1 MAEPPWTVLKLLQWT
16 SDYFTQ
22 KGVDA
27 PRASAELLLAHVL
40 SQDRLSLYLNYD
52 SPLEPPEL
60 AAFRQCIK
68 RRVAGEPVQYITGSK
83 EFWSLKLWVSPAVL
97 IPRPETEVLVETVVD
112 FVRQREFTWKGVRT
126 IDVGTGS
133 GAIAIALAKELPSM
147 KIVATDLSAAALRLA
162 RENAIQHQV
171 DDRIHFVRTDMFA
184 GISGARGGFSVLVAN
199 PPYVSHAEFP
209 ELPREVRDFE
219 PRYALDGGADGLA
232 VIRHIVAQAPPIL
245 QSSGALFMEMG
256 AGQAERVIALV
267 RSTQQYRQHR
277 VIKDYS
283 GIDRILVAEKR

>member
-1 MAEPPWTVLKLLQWT
+1 
-16 SDYFTQ
+16 
-22 KGVDA
+22 
-27 PRASAELLLAHVL
+27 
-40 SQDRLSLYLNYD
+40 
-52 SPLEPPEL
+52 
-60 AAFRQCIK
+60 
-68 RRVAGEPVQYITGSK
+68 
-83 EFWSLKLWVSPAVL
+83 
-97 IPRPETEVLVETVVD
+97 
-112 FVRQREFTWKGVRT
+112 
-126 IDVGTGS
+126 
-133 GAIAIALAKELPSM
+133 M